1 MDKDKDQKQC
11 EQAMRDYPGMAI
23 DSADDEKV
31 TEQRVDA
38 RTKAQNNNPRNT
50 DNAMPVNPC
59 KE

>member
-1 MDKDKDQKQC
+1 
-11 EQAMRDYPGMAI
+11 MRDYPGMAI

-50 DNAMPVNPC
+50 DNAMPVNPG